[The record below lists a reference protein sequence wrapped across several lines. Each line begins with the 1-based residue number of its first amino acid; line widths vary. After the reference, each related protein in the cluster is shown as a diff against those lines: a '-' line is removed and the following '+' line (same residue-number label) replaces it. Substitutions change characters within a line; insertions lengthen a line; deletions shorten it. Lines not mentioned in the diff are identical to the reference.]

1 LEISNLTTTA
11 KFDTEKEKEKTSV
24 SNENKTKRERH
35 EIKQRIQ
42 TNCKIKNYTFKRSH
56 VNKRQYLLERTIAW
70 WFSLLFT

>member
-42 TNCKIKNYTFKRSH
+42 TNCKIKIMRLKE
-56 VNKRQYLLERTIAW
+56 VM
-70 WFSLLFT
+70 SLKH